1 MLREVKFHNAIKLS
15 TAKVTN
21 SIKMAV
27 INTIG
32 YFLLDTT
39 FNIFHIKNEN
49 KFQKCSHLKMTVL
62 VVNVNILCKVSFERD
77 PILNLINER
86 IYLYKY
92 TYYI

>member
-1 MLREVKFHNAIKLS
+1 MKISSKSVHN
-15 TAKVTN
+15 
-21 SIKMAV
+21 
-27 INTIG
+27 
-32 YFLLDTT
+32 
-39 FNIFHIKNEN
+39 
-49 KFQKCSHLKMTVL
+49 LKMTVL

>member
-21 SIKMAV
+21 LIKMAV

-39 FNIFHIKNEN
+39 FNIFHIKMKISSKSVHN
-49 KFQKCSHLKMTVL
+49 LKMTVL